1 MNGGLRNVEMEK
13 NKEISWTEHI
23 TNEELLT
30 MIREERAMIR
40 TIRKR
45 QKKIHWTL
53 TQRRLVDKNSNRWEN
68 GGKEN
73 KKKTKTDNAILDD
86 GIRTFPPTFPP
97 R

>member
-1 MNGGLRNVEMEK
+1 VEGHAAWIGDINYEKRRYEMNGGLRNVEMEK

-53 TQRRLVDKNSNRWEN
+53 T
-68 GGKEN
+68 
-73 KKKTKTDNAILDD
+73 
-86 GIRTFPPTFPP
+86 
-97 R
+97 